1 MPHARRRA
9 RASFGPAIQ
18 LYALRS
24 RRNWGIGDFT
34 DLANVAR
41 HAAAEGASFVGVN
54 PLHELFLDR
63 PAQAS
68 PYSPSSRLALN
79 PLYLDVEAIA
89 DFAAMRGG
97 ARAGRERRVRR
108 TPRRRCVPRRSSI
121 MRASGA

>member
-1 MPHARRRA
+1 MPVIVCPQRCAAVGAEPSTSRQ
-9 RASFGPAIQ
+9 FGPAIQ

-34 DLANVAR
+34 DLAALAR
-41 HAAAEGASFVGVN
+41 LAAQHGAGLVGVN

-79 PLYLDVEAIA
+79 PLYLDVEAIEE
-89 DFAAMRGG
+89 FAESDAARTL
-97 ARAGRERRVRR
+97 RAG
-108 TPRRRCVPRRSSI
+108 
-121 MRASGA
+121 